1 MESIRTATEG
11 DLPAIAELRRS
22 VGWNVYRW
30 ALLDAMRPPQAR
42 IFVAERLG
50 EIIAVGSGIAY
61 GRLGFVGNMVVS
73 ADHRG
78 RGLGRRILE
87 TVITFLEGRGC
98 TQLDLY
104 ATADGQR
111 LYRHYGFEPSGSS
124 TAASIPRRIAQALPS
139 EGVDARRGKSAD
151 LERLSAYDSPRFG
164 ADRSPILAAA
174 LADDERPVLI
184 AEREGSPVGYAVL
197 RPDGTRLGP
206 FVADGPSVAGA
217 LLAAAA
223 ALAPA
228 VEAIGT
234 QLPGE
239 NVTGIGWLRRIGAS
253 IEAWDGGMR
262 RGSGVERRNE
272 TIYGSAI
279 GALG

>member
-1 MESIRTATEG
+1 MESIRTASER

-42 IFVAERLG
+42 MYVAEELG
-50 EIIAVGSGIAY
+50 EVIAVGSGIAY
-61 GRLGFVGNMVVS
+61 GRLGVVGNMVVA

-78 RGLGRRILE
+78 RGLGRRILQA
-87 TVITFLEGRGC
+87 VIAFLEGRGC
-98 TQLDLY
+98 TQLELY

-111 LYRHYGFEPSGSS
+111 LYQRYGFEPSGPS
-124 TAASIPRRIAQALPS
+124 TAASIPRRIAAALPS
-139 EGVDARRGKSAD
+139 EGALARRGKAGD

-184 AEREGSPVGYAVL
+184 AERDGSPVGYAVL

-206 FVADGPSVAGA
+206 FVADEPSVAGA

-223 ALAPA
+223 PLAPQ

-239 NVTGIGWLRRIGAS
+239 NVSGIGWLKRIGAS
-253 IEAWDGGMR
+253 IEPWDGGMR

-272 TIYGSAI
+272 TIYGSVI